1 MKHRVFALLF
11 GAVLLMAAH
20 PSISYAQNVMFV
32 TVDFEFVAHGKTLPA
47 GTYVLRLSPDM
58 TQFTLTQ
65 TDTPAPTPDVSLET
79 KTRLASMAPPPGEA
93 HVVFEKEGDAYI
105 LSEIWLPDEDGW
117 LVYPTTGQHMRRTVK
132 GTSKRL

>member
-1 MKHRVFALLF
+1 
-11 GAVLLMAAH
+11 
-20 PSISYAQNVMFV
+20 
-32 TVDFEFVAHGKTLPA
+32 
-47 GTYVLRLSPDM
+47 
-58 TQFTLTQ
+58 
-65 TDTPAPTPDVSLET
+65 
-79 KTRLASMAPPPGEA
+79 MAPPPGEA